1 MNISNIRKGVKYGC
15 EKEKP
20 EVEDNQNLDD
30 SFSLCDWNP
39 TFSFYSLSWKLSSQL
54 ETHSRPASLPSSLT
68 LSL

>member
-30 SFSLCDWNP
+30 SFSLCD
-39 TFSFYSLSWKLSSQL
+39 
-54 ETHSRPASLPSSLT
+54 
-68 LSL
+68 